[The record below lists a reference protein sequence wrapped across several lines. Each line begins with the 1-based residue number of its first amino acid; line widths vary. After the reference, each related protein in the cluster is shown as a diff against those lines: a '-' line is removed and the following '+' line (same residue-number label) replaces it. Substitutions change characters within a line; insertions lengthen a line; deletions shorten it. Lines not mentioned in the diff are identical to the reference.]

1 MSVTIQKEDGI
12 EDPLSYGPRWVC
24 HTLEQSTFAH
34 APATKL
40 RIADVSETTP
50 RTTNAPRM
58 APGIGGHNIDPPPL
72 RLRPFKGDVAIKDRR
87 NQLSFAQDLIPQ
99 PPIRTNGS
107 GAAHRDATAHAT
119 ETAHVTETHGRL
131 ALLEL
136 EVLQLRARVEELRRD
151 RDAWREQAQRL
162 ALPAPAPA
170 R

>member
-1 MSVTIQKEDGI
+1 MGVAIRKEDGI
-12 EDPLSYGPRWVC
+12 EEPLSYGPRWVC
-24 HTLEQSTFAH
+24 HTPEQSTFAH
-34 APATKL
+34 ALATKL
-40 RIADVSETTP
+40 GIADVSETTS

-72 RLRPFKGDVAIKDRR
+72 RLSPFKGDVAIKDRR
-87 NQLSFAQDLIPQ
+87 DQLSFTQDLIPQ

-107 GAAHRDATAHAT
+107 VAAHRDPTAHAT
-119 ETAHVTETHGRL
+119 ETARATETHGRF

-136 EVLQLRARVEELRRD
+136 EVVQLRARVEELRRD

-162 ALPAPAPA
+162 ALPAQVPA

>member
-1 MSVTIQKEDGI
+1 MNVTIRKEDGI
-12 EDPLSYGPRWVC
+12 EDPLSYGPRRVC
-24 HTLEQSTFAH
+24 HTPEQSTFAH

-40 RIADVSETTP
+40 GIADVSETTP

-87 NQLSFAQDLIPQ
+87 DQLSFAQDLSAAADQ
-99 PPIRTNGS
+99 NTRQRCSGSECNGT
-107 GAAHRDATAHAT
+107 ATETAHAT
-119 ETAHVTETHGRL
+119 ETQGPL
-131 ALLEL
+131 ALLNWRSFG
-136 EVLQLRARVEELRRD
+136 RARVEELRRD
-151 RDAWREQAQRL
+151 RDAWRKQAQRL